1 MKKPAPR
8 RAPVR
13 RAPKGPGVA
22 SRVAGRLGA
31 ALAARPV
38 PVFGTLAATVA
49 TGAVLANMLLMQPGP
64 HPAPLF
70 STTPASEPT
79 GSATGESEA
88 PASLLVKD
96 VQTALATRGFYSG
109 PIDGYAGP
117 STSAAI
123 SDFERAEGLTVTG
136 VASEKVLVRALLGP
150 SATASVATT
159 TATTRV
165 PPPAPTHAI
174 AANVDV
180 KRIQQALADLG
191 YGPLTV
197 DGKAGGQTASA
208 IRRFRLDHG
217 LPVNGNIDDRLV
229 ATLAGIGGL
238 STN

>member
-1 MKKPAPR
+1 MKRAAPSRRAAPR
-8 RAPVR
+8 RPP
-13 RAPKGPGVA
+13 PKPGL
-22 SRVAGRLGA
+22 AGRLLGA
-31 ALAARPV
+31 VAKRPL
-38 PVFGTLAATVA
+38 PVLGTLFALGA
-49 TGAVLANMLLMQPGP
+49 TGAIVANMTLLQPRP

-70 STTPASEPT
+70 SGATAETAMSQPADDA
-79 GSATGESEA
+79 GGA

-96 VQTALATRGFYSG
+96 VQTALAARGLYAG

-117 STSAAI
+117 STAAAI
-123 SDFERAEGLTVTG
+123 RDFEAAEGLEPTG

-150 SATASVATT
+150 SASASVSTT
-159 TATTRV
+159 TTTTRV
-165 PPPAPTHAI
+165 PPAAPVHV
-174 AANVDV
+174 AAGVDV

-217 LPVNGNIDDRLV
+217 LPVNGDIDDRLV

>member
-8 RAPVR
+8 RRAPAR
-13 RAPKGPGVA
+13 RAPKGPGAVA
-22 SRVAGRLGA
+22 RFGA

-38 PVFGTLAATVA
+38 PVFGTLTAVVA
-49 TGAVLANMLLMQPGP
+49 TSAVLANMLLLQPGP

-70 STTPASEPT
+70 STTPRPDAPVEPAGT
-79 GSATGESEA
+79 TEAGA

-96 VQTALATRGFYSG
+96 VQSALAAAGYYAG

-117 STSAAI
+117 STAAAI
-123 SDFERAEGLTVTG
+123 RDFERAEGLPVTG
-136 VASEKVLVRALLGP
+136 VATEGVLVRALLGP
-150 SATASVATT
+150 SATAAATST
-159 TATTRV
+159 TTTRV
-165 PPPAPTHAI
+165 PAPAPAHGTV

-180 KRIQQALADLG
+180 KRIQKALADLG
-191 YGPLTV
+191 YGPLVV

-217 LPVNGNIDDRLV
+217 LPVNGDIDDRLV

>member
-8 RAPVR
+8 RAPAR
-13 RAPKGPGVA
+13 KASKGPG
-22 SRVAGRLGA
+22 VAGRLGA

-70 STTPASEPT
+70 SATPADAPAGAVT
-79 GSATGESEA
+79 GQTEA

-117 STSAAI
+117 STAAAI
-123 SDFERAEGLTVTG
+123 RDFETAEGLAVTG

-150 SATASVATT
+150 SATASVTT
-159 TATTRV
+159 TTTTRV
-165 PPPAPTHAI
+165 PPPAPSHSV

-217 LPVNGNIDDRLV
+217 LPVNGDIDDRLV

>member
-1 MKKPAPR
+1 MKKPAAR
-8 RAPVR
+8 RAPAR
-13 RAPKGPGVA
+13 KAPKGPGVA
-22 SRVAGRLGA
+22 SRLGA

-49 TGAVLANMLLMQPGP
+49 TVAVLANMLLMQPGP

-70 STTPASEPT
+70 SATPADAPA
-79 GSATGESEA
+79 GSVTGESEA

-123 SDFERAEGLTVTG
+123 SDFERAEGLAVTG

-150 SATASVATT
+150 SATASVNTT
-159 TATTRV
+159 TTTRV
-165 PPPAPTHAI
+165 PPPAPTHSV

-217 LPVNGNIDDRLV
+217 LPVNGDIDDRLV

>member
-22 SRVAGRLGA
+22 ARVTGRLGA

-38 PVFGTLAATVA
+38 PVFGTLAAAVA
-49 TGAVLANMLLMQPGP
+49 TGAVLTNMLLMQPGP

-70 STTPASEPT
+70 STSSANEPVAAAAGGT
-79 GSATGESEA
+79 DA

-109 PIDGYAGP
+109 PIDGYSGP
-117 STSAAI
+117 STAAAI
-123 SDFERAEGLTVTG
+123 RDFERAEGLDVTG

-150 SATASVATT
+150 SATAAVTTTT
-159 TATTRV
+159 TARV
-165 PPPAPTHAI
+165 PPPAPTHAV

-217 LPVNGNIDDRLV
+217 LPVNGDIDDRLV

-238 STN
+238 SSN

>member
-8 RAPVR
+8 RAPAR
-13 RAPKGPGVA
+13 KAPKGPGVV
-22 SRVAGRLGA
+22 SRVTGRIGA
-31 ALAARPV
+31 ALAARPL
-38 PVFGTLAATVA
+38 PLFGTLTAAVA
-49 TGAVLANMLLMQPGP
+49 TGAVLANMLILQPGP

-70 STTPASEPT
+70 TATPADAPA
-79 GSATGESEA
+79 GSATGQTEA

-96 VQTALATRGFYSG
+96 VQAALATRGLYSG
-109 PIDGYAGP
+109 PIDGQAGP
-117 STSAAI
+117 STAAAI
-123 SDFERAEGLTVTG
+123 RDFERAEGLAPTG

-150 SATASVATT
+150 SASAAVTT
-159 TATTRV
+159 TTTTRV
-165 PPPAPTHAI
+165 PPPAPSHAV

-217 LPVNGNIDDRLV
+217 LPVNGDIDDRLV

>member
-1 MKKPAPR
+1 MKKPAAR
-8 RAPVR
+8 RAPAR
-13 RAPKGPGVA
+13 KAPKGPGVA

-38 PVFGTLAATVA
+38 PVFGTLTAAVA

-70 STTPASEPT
+70 SSSGTDAPAR
-79 GSATGESEA
+79 SAVGETEA

-117 STSAAI
+117 STAAAI
-123 SDFERAEGLTVTG
+123 SDFERAEGLAVTG

-150 SATASVATT
+150 SASASVT
-159 TATTRV
+159 TTRV
-165 PPPAPTHAI
+165 PPPAPTHSV

-217 LPVNGNIDDRLV
+217 LPVNGDIDDRLV

>member
-70 STTPASEPT
+70 STSSANEPAAAAAGGT
-79 GSATGESEA
+79 EA

-117 STSAAI
+117 STAAAI
-123 SDFERAEGLTVTG
+123 SDFERAEGLDVTG

-159 TATTRV
+159 TTTRV
-165 PPPAPTHAI
+165 PPPAPTHAV

-217 LPVNGNIDDRLV
+217 LPVNGDIDDRLV

>member
-8 RAPVR
+8 RAPAR
-13 RAPKGPGVA
+13 RAPKGPG
-22 SRVAGRLGA
+22 VAGRLGA

-38 PVFGTLAATVA
+38 PGVGTRAATVA
-49 TGAVLANMLLMQPGP
+49 TVAVLANMLLMQPGP

-70 STTPASEPT
+70 SATPADVPAEGVT
-79 GSATGESEA
+79 GASEA

-96 VQTALATRGFYSG
+96 VQTALAARGLYNG

-117 STSAAI
+117 TTAAAVR
-123 SDFERAEGLTVTG
+123 DFERAEGLAITG

-150 SATASVATT
+150 SATASVTT
-159 TATTRV
+159 TTTTRV
-165 PPPAPTHAI
+165 PPPAPTHSV

-217 LPVNGNIDDRLV
+217 LPVNGDIDDRLV

>member
-8 RAPVR
+8 RAPAR
-13 RAPKGPGVA
+13 RAPKGPGLA
-22 SRVAGRLGA
+22 ARVTGRLGA

-70 STTPASEPT
+70 SAVPADAPA
-79 GSATGESEA
+79 GQATRATEA
-88 PASLLVKD
+88 PGSLLVKD

-109 PIDGYAGP
+109 PIDGQAGP
-117 STSAAI
+117 STAAAI
-123 SDFERAEGLTVTG
+123 RDFEQAEGLTPTG

-150 SATASVATT
+150 SASASVTT
-159 TATTRV
+159 TTTTRV

-217 LPVNGNIDDRLV
+217 LPVNGDIDDRLV

-238 STN
+238 SSN

>member
-38 PVFGTLAATVA
+38 PVFGTLTAAVA

-70 STTPASEPT
+70 SATPASEPA

-117 STSAAI
+117 STSAAV

-150 SATASVATT
+150 SASAAVTTTT
-159 TATTRV
+159 TARV
-165 PPPAPTHAI
+165 PAPAPSHAI

-217 LPVNGNIDDRLV
+217 LPVNGDIDDRLV

>member
-1 MKKPAPR
+1 MTRAAPSRRAAPR
-8 RAPVR
+8 RPPPKPGLVAKIGGAMAKRPLPV
-13 RAPKGPGVA
+13 
-22 SRVAGRLGA
+22 L
-31 ALAARPV
+31 
-38 PVFGTLAATVA
+38 GTLFALGA
-49 TGAVLANMLLMQPGP
+49 TGAIVANMMLLQPRP

-70 STTPASEPT
+70 SGATAE
-79 GSATGESEA
+79 SAMSQPSDDGGGGA

-96 VQTALATRGFYSG
+96 VQTALAARGLYAG

-117 STSAAI
+117 STAAAI
-123 SDFERAEGLTVTG
+123 RDFETAEGLEPTG

-150 SATASVATT
+150 SATAAVSTT
-159 TATTRV
+159 TTTTRV
-165 PPPAPTHAI
+165 PPPSPAHV
-174 AANVDV
+174 AAGVDV

-217 LPVNGNIDDRLV
+217 LPVNGDIDDRLV

-238 STN
+238 SSN

>member
-8 RAPVR
+8 RAPAR
-13 RAPKGPGVA
+13 KPPKGPGVV
-22 SRVAGRLGA
+22 SRVTGRIGA
-31 ALAARPV
+31 ALAARPL
-38 PVFGTLAATVA
+38 PVFGTLTAAVA
-49 TGAVLANMLLMQPGP
+49 TGAVLANMLILQPGP

-70 STTPASEPT
+70 TATPADAPA
-79 GSATGESEA
+79 GSATGQTEA

-96 VQTALATRGFYSG
+96 VQAALATRGFYSG
-109 PIDGYAGP
+109 PIDGQAGP
-117 STSAAI
+117 STAAAI
-123 SDFERAEGLTVTG
+123 RDFESAEGLAPTG

-150 SATASVATT
+150 SASASVTT
-159 TATTRV
+159 TTTTRV
-165 PPPAPTHAI
+165 PPPAPSHAV
-174 AANVDV
+174 AASVDV

-217 LPVNGNIDDRLV
+217 LPVNGDIDDRLV

>member
-8 RAPVR
+8 RRTPVR
-13 RAPKGPGVA
+13 RAPKGLGVA
-22 SRVAGRLGA
+22 TRVGA

-49 TGAVLANMLLMQPGP
+49 TGAVLANMLLLQPGP

-70 STTPASEPT
+70 SATPRPDAPAEAAAPAGT
-79 GSATGESEA
+79 AA

-96 VQTALATRGFYSG
+96 VQAALSASGYYSG

-117 STSAAI
+117 STAAAI
-123 SDFERAEGLTVTG
+123 RDFERAEGLPVTG
-136 VASEKVLVRALLGP
+136 VATEGVLVRALLGP
-150 SATASVATT
+150 SATASATPT
-159 TATTRV
+159 TTTRV
-165 PPPAPTHAI
+165 PAPAPAHGTV

-180 KRIQQALADLG
+180 KRIQKALADLG
-191 YGPLTV
+191 YGPLVV

-217 LPVNGNIDDRLV
+217 LPVNGDIDDRLV